1 MRVLNAR
8 TPPSPRGPW
17 RERLPALRA
26 AVWSGAIAAALV
38 ITACSPPPVEPLK
51 LDGNMLT
58 VDNRSDVEWK
68 NVEIW
73 LNTYY
78 RVKTDSIPAKGRFQ
92 APLDAFVAGF
102 GQRFEFR
109 RMQVKDLRLN
119 ATSPDGKPVEIK
131 KQFTVGGLEVLKKTS

>member
-1 MRVLNAR
+1 MRVLKGT
-8 TPPSPRGPW
+8 TPSAPCRLW
-17 RERLPALRA
+17 RDRPLAVPAAIRC
-26 AVWSGAIAAALV
+26 AVIAAALV
-38 ITACSPPPVEPLK
+38 VAGCSGPPIEPLK

-58 VDNRSDVEWK
+58 VDNRSNVEWK

-119 ATSPDGKPVEIK
+119 ATSSDGKPVEIK
-131 KQFTVGGLEVLKKTS
+131 KQFTVGGLEGLKRTS

>member
-1 MRVLNAR
+1 MLKAR
-8 TPPSPRGPW
+8 P
-17 RERLPALRA
+17 PALRA
-26 AVWSGAIAAALV
+26 AVRGWAIAAALV
-38 ITACSPPPVEPLK
+38 LAGCSAPPIEPLK

-92 APLDAFVAGF
+92 APLDAFVAASASVSNSAAC
-102 GQRFEFR
+102 R
-109 RMQVKDLRLN
+109 
-119 ATSPDGKPVEIK
+119 
-131 KQFTVGGLEVLKKTS
+131 

>member
-1 MRVLNAR
+1 MVKR
-8 TPPSPRGPW
+8 
-17 RERLPALRA
+17 RLALA
-26 AVWSGAIAAALV
+26 LVVAAAA
-38 ITACSPPPVEPLK
+38 ACSAPPVEPLK

-58 VDNRSDVEWK
+58 VDNRSSSDWK

-78 RVKTDSIPAKGRFQ
+78 RVKTDSIPANGRFQ

-109 RMQVKDLRLN
+109 RMQIKDLRLT
-119 ATSPDGKPVEIK
+119 ATLPDGKPLEIK
-131 KQFTVGGLEVLKKTS
+131 KEFVVGGLGALKGKP